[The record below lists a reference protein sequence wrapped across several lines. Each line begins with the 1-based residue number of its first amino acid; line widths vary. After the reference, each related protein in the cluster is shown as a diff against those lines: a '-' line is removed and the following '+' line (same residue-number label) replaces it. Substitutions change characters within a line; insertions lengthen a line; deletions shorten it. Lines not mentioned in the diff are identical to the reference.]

1 MPLSGPIVII
11 EDDLDDQEII
21 TDVINDIGVQNKIM
35 FFDNCS
41 DAFTFLKSTLKQ
53 PFLILCDIN
62 LPAMNGFEFKSEIDN
77 DIKLMEKSIPF
88 IFFSTA
94 ATKPIVTEAY
104 TKMTVQGFFQ
114 KNENV
119 EELKYSLK
127 TIIEYWKLCKHPNA
141 SFD

>member
-1 MPLSGPIVII
+1 LIASAPKP
-11 EDDLDDQEII
+11 
-21 TDVINDIGVQNKIM
+21 KHH
-35 FFDNCS
+35 
-41 DAFTFLKSTLKQ
+41 
-53 PFLILCDIN
+53 ILCDIN
-62 LPAMNGFEFKSEIDN
+62 LPGMNGFEFKSEIDN
-77 DIKLMEKSIPF
+77 DFKLMEKSIPF

-114 KNENV
+114 KNDNI

-127 TIIEYWKLCKHPNA
+127 TIIEYWKLCKHPNG